1 MNENGSQRP
10 PLPRAAPI
18 LAIGVA
24 AVLSGG
30 FGLGIYVLRTPSAVL
45 PPAAV
50 LSPPPEEILPAIEPS
65 PPEVSVPS
73 PAIVPAPPPTPAAI
87 PPEPPAPAIAPPPAV
102 IVPAKPVA
110 EPRPAKP
117 VAEPRPVTPVVEPR
131 HHRPAKPVLRHSAP
145 RAAPSPH
152 KPTLLPDHKH
162 WAIRVGAFQSDD
174 HAKLLV
180 DTLKFGGYPARIIQ
194 QRDRGGR
201 GWFVVQTQDYA
212 TRAEAQRAARLLTER
227 VHVPT
232 IIFERKEGG

>member
-24 AVLSGG
+24 VVLCSG

-50 LSPPPEEILPAIEPS
+50 LSPPPEAILPASEPS
-65 PPEVSVPS
+65 PPEVSVPP
-73 PAIVPAPPPTPAAI
+73 PAIVPTPAAI
-87 PPEPPAPAIAPPPAV
+87 PPEPPAAPAIAPPPAV

-117 VAEPRPVTPVVEPR
+117 VAERR

-145 RAAPSPH
+145 RAVVPPPP
-152 KPTLLPDHKH
+152 KPTLLPDHKR

-180 DTLKFGGYPARIIQ
+180 DTLKFNGYPARIIQ

-201 GWFVVQTQDYA
+201 GWFVVQTQDYM
-212 TRAEAQRAARLLTER
+212 TRAEAQSAARLLADR
-227 VHVPT
+227 VHVPS